1 MSAATGLVSLAPE
14 RLGWRETRRLIG
26 TDLDRIAQHL
36 QVPNSWAHRLYFF
49 CLPGFQALLFHRI
62 SRCLY
67 LKGWTSLPRMVSLFA
82 LYLTRAEIP
91 PTTSIGPSALI
102 AHATCVNVFGKLGAR
117 VTINGCSAI
126 GGGMAMD
133 DIGGGPGYP
142 VIGDDVVLAY
152 GANVLGP
159 VRIGDGVH
167 VGPGAL
173 VTFDV
178 PDGGLVLWDRP
189 RVIRGGASP
198 TPPMHQD
205 KT

>member
-1 MSAATGLVSLAPE
+1 MTASTLPSLE
-14 RLGWRETRRLIG
+14 RKSPGWRETRRLIG
-26 TDLDRIAQHL
+26 TDLDRVAQHL
-36 QVPNSWAHRLYFF
+36 QMPDSWAHRAYFF
-49 CLPGFQALLFHRI
+49 CLPGFQALLFHRV

-67 LKGWTSLPRMVSLFA
+67 VKGWTGMARMVSLFA

-117 VTINGCSAI
+117 ITINGCSAI

-159 VRIGDGVH
+159 VCIGNGAH
-167 VGPGAL
+167 IGPGAL

-178 PDGGLVLWDRP
+178 PEGGLVLWDRP
-189 RVIRGGASP
+189 RVIRDGANRA
-198 TPPMHQD
+198 
-205 KT
+205 